1 MAGKV
6 VGMQQVLTRLHTVAS
21 DIRGK
26 VMVRVVAS
34 AANSVRK
41 EAQSIAKRK
50 NIRRTGALI
59 NNIVLKRE
67 HDVDAGIIQYN
78 VGVRHGLG
86 GRGNGNG
93 KKIIKARKTGGVTVK
108 YQNDPYYWFWV
119 EAGHRVIGRNAGDS
133 KLSIKERRNA
143 HSSFVGPS
151 KSKTFV
157 GAKPFLL
164 PALENRRAN
173 LPKFMQNR
181 LNEEIAKL

>member
-1 MAGKV
+1 MAGNV
-6 VGMQQVLTRLHTVAS
+6 MGMQQVLARLHTVAA
-21 DIRGK
+21 DIRDK

-41 EAQSIAKRK
+41 EAQTIAKRK

-86 GRGNGNG
+86 GRGNG
-93 KKIIKARKTGGVTVK
+93 KKIISARKKGRGVTVK
-108 YQNDPYYWFWV
+108 YQNDPYYWFWI
-119 EAGHRVIGRNAGDS
+119 EAGHRVIGKNTGS
-133 KLSIKERRNA
+133 NNLSIKERRA
-143 HSSFVGPS
+143 LHTSFVGPS

-164 PALENRRAN
+164 PALENRRSN
-173 LPKFMQNR
+173 LPAFMQNR